1 MIVFVWRCL
10 RLSQSDPIKKHA
22 GYLIF
27 YPFYPKVELI
37 ICQDALGNLAQRKTV
52 QSAHPPPA
60 IILVLKSL
68 NQTLSAWKNI
78 SPLGLWDLRHQTTPE
93 AREVMSQNWVCQS
106 ITKNICSA
114 STDLLI
120 RRWFNSSAH
129 IWSLEII
136 FKYFPPRLWNL
147 AYCDCHGWKHV
158 WFPVPVTQN
167 NVVPHLPQEMAIAQK
182 PSTAQA

>member
-1 MIVFVWRCL
+1 MVVFVWRCL
-10 RLSQSDPIKKHA
+10 LFSQSDPIKKHA

-93 AREVMSQNWVCQS
+93 AHEVMSQNWVCQS

-129 IWSLEII
+129 TWSLETI

-147 AYCDCHGWKHV
+147 A
-158 WFPVPVTQN
+158 N
-167 NVVPHLPQEMAIAQK
+167 R
-182 PSTAQA
+182 TAGCKTFCTERIWWREQGRRGRNTSLM

>member
-1 MIVFVWRCL
+1 MVVFVWRCL
-10 RLSQSDPIKKHA
+10 LFSQSDPIKKHA

-129 IWSLEII
+129 TWSLEII
-136 FKYFPPRLWNL
+136 FKYFPLRLWNL
-147 AYCDCHGWKHV
+147 A
-158 WFPVPVTQN
+158 VPADVFG
-167 NVVPHLPQEMAIAQK
+167 
-182 PSTAQA
+182 S